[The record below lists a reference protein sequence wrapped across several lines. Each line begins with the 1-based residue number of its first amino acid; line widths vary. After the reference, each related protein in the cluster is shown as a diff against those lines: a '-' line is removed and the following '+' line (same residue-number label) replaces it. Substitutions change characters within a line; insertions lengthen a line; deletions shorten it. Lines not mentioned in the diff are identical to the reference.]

1 MALELMLPGS
11 TSGFRRSSSSRS
23 CWLSRAISSDEKSH
37 RLCKCSLVTRSRRL
51 CKCSL
56 ATRSRRR
63 SLFVVNSLAEHRWYR
78 RWVAHDVENSL
89 ARAATLRVSA
99 CGRIAFEVGF
109 STSLCHVEEA
119 FESLNVRLPMTVT
132 VHWTERRPCMCL
144 TLEREFNELL
154 RWAVA
159 TCGIHIMPTS
169 PRRVDEIPRDASR

>member
-23 CWLSRAISSDEKSH
+23 CWLLRAISSDEKSH

-119 FESLNVRLPMTVT
+119 FERPERSVT
-132 VHWTERRPCMCL
+132 DDCNRTLDGRASVHVLDLGARVQRAAPLGSGDMWHPYYADLTATRR
-144 TLEREFNELL
+144 
-154 RWAVA
+154 
-159 TCGIHIMPTS
+159 
-169 PRRVDEIPRDASR
+169 